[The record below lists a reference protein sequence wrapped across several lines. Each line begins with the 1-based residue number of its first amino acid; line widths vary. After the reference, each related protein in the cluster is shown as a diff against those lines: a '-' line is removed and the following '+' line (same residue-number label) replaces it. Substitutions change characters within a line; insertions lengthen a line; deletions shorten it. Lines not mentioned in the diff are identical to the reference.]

1 MPASPRRLPRRVDRK
16 LPAPPTSAIGRGKAS
31 QRDFPKYSQEL

>member
-1 MPASPRRLPRRVDRK
+1 MPASSRRPPRRVDRK

-31 QRDFPKYSQEL
+31 QRYFSKYSQRL